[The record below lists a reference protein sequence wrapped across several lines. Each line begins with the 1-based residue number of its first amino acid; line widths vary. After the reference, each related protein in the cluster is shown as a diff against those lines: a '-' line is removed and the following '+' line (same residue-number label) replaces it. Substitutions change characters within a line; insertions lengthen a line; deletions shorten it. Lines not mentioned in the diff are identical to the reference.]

1 MIFTTVS
8 LNSTLKVIS
17 NGIQQAYLT
26 NNINLT
32 DFGGVPNGRGGG
44 DVAQMG
50 SNGRIVSVYDI
61 KTYFIEFYA
70 NLVI

>member
-32 DFGGVPNGRGGG
+32 DFGGVPNGRGWGATLPKW
-44 DVAQMG
+44 AQMG
-50 SNGRIVSVYDI
+50 LL
-61 KTYFIEFYA
+61 
-70 NLVI
+70 LVFMILRPILLNSMQKL